1 MNESSFSLEGAS
13 GMARPRSENIRER
26 ILQAATRV
34 FAREGYFQA
43 RVSEIARRA
52 RVADGTIY
60 LYFRN
65 KEHILTSLFDEIMAE
80 HVEAARRE
88 VEGVDDAG
96 AALRAIAEH
105 HLGLLGGN
113 RDLAVVFQV
122 EFRQSTQFMDRFTR
136 TWFGTYLDLLSEV
149 IGRGQQAGAIRDDLP
164 PRLIARA
171 FFGALDEMVTSWI
184 LSRRRDALREMAVP
198 VVELF
203 LGGAAASTGR
213 GRRRPALQ
221 TASSSGGR

>member
-1 MNESSFSLEGAS
+1 MNESPFIHGAALV
-13 GMARPRSENIRER
+13 ARPRSENKRER

-34 FAREGYFQA
+34 FAREGYFSA
-43 RVSEIARRA
+43 RVAEIARRA

-88 VEGVDDAG
+88 TRGIADASQ
-96 AALRAIAEH
+96 ALGAIAEH

-136 TWFGTYLDLLSEV
+136 TWFGTYLDLLAEV
-149 IGRGQQAGAIRDDLP
+149 IGRGQVAGTIRDDLP

-184 LSRRRDALREMAVP
+184 LSKRKGQLRAMAAP

-203 LGGAAASTGR
+203 LGGAAAGGR
-213 GRRRPALQ
+213 GSRQRRPAL
-221 TASSSGGR
+221 ASAPSTGG

>member
-1 MNESSFSLEGAS
+1 V
-13 GMARPRSENIRER
+13 ARPRSQNKRER
-26 ILQAATRV
+26 ILQAAIRV
-34 FAREGYFQA
+34 FAREGYFSA
-43 RVSEIARRA
+43 RVAEIARRA

-80 HVEAARRE
+80 HVEAARAE
-88 VEGVDDAG
+88 VEGISDVAE
-96 AALRAIAEH
+96 ALRAVAEH

-136 TWFGTYLDLLSEV
+136 TWFGTYLDLLSEL
-149 IGRGQQAGAIRDDLP
+149 IGRGQEAGTIRDDLP

-184 LSRRRDALREMAVP
+184 LSKRRDELRAMAAP

-203 LGGAAASTGR
+203 LGGAAAR
-213 GRRRPALQ
+213 GRSRPRRPAL
-221 TASSSGGR
+221 AAVSSSGGR

>member
-1 MNESSFSLEGAS
+1 MEPGV
-13 GMARPRSENIRER
+13 ARPRSQNKRER

-34 FAREGYFQA
+34 FAREGYFSA

-65 KEHILTSLFDEIMAE
+65 KEHILISLFDEIMAE

-88 VEGVDDAG
+88 VEGISEVG
-96 AALRAIAEH
+96 EALRAIAQH

-149 IGRGQQAGAIRDDLP
+149 IARGQAAGAIRDDLP

-184 LSRRRDALREMAVP
+184 LSRRKDELRVLAVP

-203 LGGAAASTGR
+203 LGGAAAGDRS
-213 GRRRPALQ
+213 GRRPRPVLAA
-221 TASSSGGR
+221 ASSSRGR